1 MESKRPALSMKEAY
15 ASREDSVKEVIRIL
29 KDRYPRSR
37 TALHYKN
44 PLQILIATILSAQST
59 DKKVNEITPALFEKY
74 PTAEK
79 LAGAA
84 RDKIEE
90 IIRPTGFFRNKAKSI
105 QGAARKIKDDFG
117 GDVPATMEALL
128 TLPGVARK
136 TANIVLSSA
145 FHKAV
150 GIAVDTHVKRLSQR
164 LGFSK
169 ENNPDKIEQDLMQI
183 VPEEEWLHFNY
194 MLVNFGRDICQ
205 AKKPRCGE
213 CPLAHLCPSFRNLN
227 HLSI

>member
-1 MESKRPALSMKEAY
+1 MVSELPALSVEDAF
-15 ASREDSVKEVIRIL
+15 ASREDRVKKVIQIL

-59 DKKVNEITPALFEKY
+59 DKKVNEITPTLFEKY

-79 LAGAA
+79 LAGAP

-105 QGAARKIKDDFG
+105 QGAAQKIKDDFG
-117 GDVPATMEALL
+117 GEVPAAMEELL

-169 ENNPDKIEQDLMQI
+169 ENNPDKIEQDLMHI

-205 AKKPRCGE
+205 AKKPRCRE
-213 CPLAHLCPSFRNLN
+213 CPLARLCPSFK
-227 HLSI
+227 S

>member
-79 LAGAA
+79 LAGAP

-105 QGAARKIKDDFG
+105 QGAARKIKNDFG

-145 FHKAV
+145 FHKAG

-213 CPLAHLCPSFRNLN
+213 CPLAHLCPSFRN
-227 HLSI
+227 